1 MSESFIIT
9 GATGFVG
16 SALAAYA
23 LSEGKMVYALSRDDK
38 NGQRT
43 RKCIQ
48 VAAKGMG
55 IRINSKNIGVLPFGE
70 DGIIEAINFVPD
82 RSQVSFWHCAAE
94 MTYNYKK
101 MKKSIEFNVSNTLN
115 FLQLSHSLGIKRF
128 YYFSTAFTSNKTGPI
143 EEEIH
148 LQNAP
153 ENAYQASKWMA
164 ETMLNYRAKELGQPL
179 TILRP
184 GVIIGHSKTGWS
196 SGKAF
201 GFFMFLKA
209 MENLYKQGVKEV
221 MLNIDPEN
229 EAQLITI
236 DQTIEWSLKVHKHD
250 QKKFEIIHLI
260 NKDRSLCKMKD
271 VAALYSKYSGVKLSF
286 GPPKSVSDHMFEK
299 YVKMNKEFAGREW
312 EFSEKGLDDFGVKNR
327 KILTEHM
334 DLSMMHFISAPNQT
348 IIKKVPRIYTRILNN
363 KSIPKNE
370 VLLDLVSKLGKLVR

>member
-115 FLQLSHSLGIKRF
+115 FLQLSHSL
-128 YYFSTAFTSNKTGPI
+128 
-143 EEEIH
+143 E
-148 LQNAP
+148 
-153 ENAYQASKWMA
+153 
-164 ETMLNYRAKELGQPL
+164 
-179 TILRP
+179 
-184 GVIIGHSKTGWS
+184 
-196 SGKAF
+196 
-201 GFFMFLKA
+201 
-209 MENLYKQGVKEV
+209 
-221 MLNIDPEN
+221 
-229 EAQLITI
+229 
-236 DQTIEWSLKVHKHD
+236 
-250 QKKFEIIHLI
+250 
-260 NKDRSLCKMKD
+260 
-271 VAALYSKYSGVKLSF
+271 
-286 GPPKSVSDHMFEK
+286 
-299 YVKMNKEFAGREW
+299 
-312 EFSEKGLDDFGVKNR
+312 
-327 KILTEHM
+327 
-334 DLSMMHFISAPNQT
+334 
-348 IIKKVPRIYTRILNN
+348 
-363 KSIPKNE
+363 
-370 VLLDLVSKLGKLVR
+370 